1 MLESQSV
8 AEDGSRLDTDAI
20 FDTLKQGLEGKFARD
35 RLLVLI
41 PDHTRSIPLPT
52 LFRMLIDI
60 LEDAEQLDFM
70 VALGTHPP
78 LSEERLMELVGV
90 TYEERNGT
98 YRHIGIFNHEWDD
111 PSALMKIGKI
121 KKKHIAEFMG
131 DSMHKT
137 LDDSVTVTINRRIDD
152 YDHILIL
159 SPVFPHEVVGFSGG
173 AKYLFPGISG
183 PDLINVTH
191 WMGALAGVM
200 GTIGIKDTPP
210 RRMLHK
216 AASMVETPITLIS
229 MVVEQD
235 ELAGLFIG
243 DIIEAWEAAVELSSR
258 RHIVWL
264 DKPFKKVLAQAPA
277 MYDELWTAGKAVYKL
292 ESAVADGGE
301 IIVYSPELHDISIV
315 HGDYIEQIGY
325 HVRDYFL
332 ADWKKFKHIPLGV
345 IAHSTHVRG
354 AGTFT
359 NGVEQPRIDVTLAT
373 GLPEKTVR
381 DIALGYMNPDDINIA
396 DYENREDEGILYVP
410 KAGEIL
416 YKVRGQQR
424 LSLI

>member
-1 MLESQSV
+1 MLEAQV
-8 AEDGSRLDTDAI
+8 TADDGSRLSTDTI
-20 FDTLKQGLEGKFARD
+20 RQILTQGLEGKFANNKV
-35 RLLVLI
+35 LVLI

-52 LFRMLIDI
+52 LFYMLVEI
-60 LEDAEQLDFM
+60 LEDVEQLDFM

-78 LSEERLMELVGV
+78 LSEERLMELVGI

-98 YRHIGIFNHEWDD
+98 YRHIGLFNHEWDND
-111 PSALMKIGKI
+111 DALMKIGKI
-121 KKKHIAEFMG
+121 KKKHIREYMG
-131 DSMHKT
+131 DDWHAS
-137 LDDSVTVTINRRIDD
+137 LDHSVPVTINRRIED

-183 PDLINVTH
+183 QEIINTTH
-191 WMGALAGVM
+191 WMGAMAGVM
-200 GTIGIKDTPP
+200 NTIGIKDTPP
-210 RRMLHK
+210 RRMLHQ
-216 AASMVETPITLIS
+216 AAGMVNTPITLLS
-229 MVVEQD
+229 MVVEKD

-243 DIIEAWEAAVELSSR
+243 GIIEAWEEAVALSSQ

-264 DKPFKKVLAQAPA
+264 DKPFKKILAQAPS

-301 IIVYSPELHDISIV
+301 IIVYSPTLRDISVV
-315 HGDYIEQIGY
+315 HEQYIEKIGY

-332 ADWKKFKHIPLGV
+332 ANWKKYKKYPLGV
-345 IAHSTHVRG
+345 VAHSTHVRG
-354 AGTFT
+354 AGTFVD
-359 NGVEQPRIDVTLAT
+359 GVEYPRIDVTLAT

-381 DIALGYMNPDDINIA
+381 NLALGYMNPDDI
-396 DYENREDEGILYVP
+396 DVTHYENREDEGILYVP

-416 YKVRGQQR
+416 YKVKP
-424 LSLI
+424 S

>member
-1 MLESQSV
+1 MLDTQAI
-8 AEDGSRLDTDAI
+8 AEDGSRLDIDTI
-20 FDTLKQGLEGKFARD
+20 EQTLKQGLEGKFANQD
-35 RLLVLI
+35 ILVII
-41 PDHTRSIPLPT
+41 PDHTRSIPLPM
-52 LFRMLIDI
+52 LFHMLADI
-60 LEDAEQLDFM
+60 LDDVNRLDFM

-78 LSEERLMELVGV
+78 LSEERLMELVGI

-98 YRHIGIFNHEWDD
+98 YRHIGLYNHEWDNED
-111 PSALMKIGKI
+111 ALIKIGKI
-121 KKKHIAEFMG
+121 KKKHIREYMG
-131 DSMHKT
+131 DLWHES
-137 LDDSVTVTINRRIDD
+137 LDHSVPVTINRKIED
-152 YDHILIL
+152 YDRMLIL

-183 PDLINVTH
+183 QEIINTTH

-210 RRMLHK
+210 RRMLHQ
-216 AASMVETPITLIS
+216 AATMVETPITLIS
-229 MVVEQD
+229 MVVEKD

-243 DIIEAWEAAVELSSR
+243 DIIEAWEHAVDLSSK

-264 DKPFKKVLAQAPA
+264 DKPFKTILAQAPP

-301 IIVYSPELHDISIV
+301 IIVYSPTLRDISVV
-315 HGDYIEQIGY
+315 HEQYIEQLGY

-332 ADWKKFKHIPLGV
+332 GQWEQFKQYPLGIV
-345 IAHSTHVRG
+345 AHSTHVRG
-354 AGTFT
+354 TGTFVD
-359 NGVEQPRIDVTLAT
+359 GVEYPRMGVTLAT
-373 GLPEKTVR
+373 GLSKETVENL
-381 DIALGYMNPDDINIA
+381 ALKYMDPDSINIA

-416 YKVRGQQR
+416 YKVRK
-424 LSLI
+424 

>member
-1 MLESQSV
+1 MLEAQSV
-8 AEDGSRLDTDAI
+8 ADDGSRLDIDAI
-20 FDTLKQGLEGKFARD
+20 LDTLKRGLEGKFSNQ

-60 LEDAEQLDFM
+60 LEDAQQLDFM

-78 LSEERLMELVGV
+78 LSEERLMELVGI

-111 PSALMKIGKI
+111 DSALIKIGKI
-121 KKKHIAEFMG
+121 KKKHIREYMG
-131 DSMHKT
+131 ELWHKS
-137 LDDSVTVTINRRIDD
+137 LDESVSVTINRRIED
-152 YDHILIL
+152 YDRILIL

-183 PDLINVTH
+183 PEIINVTH

-200 GTIGIKDTPP
+200 NTIGIKDTPP
-210 RRMLHK
+210 RRMLHQ
-216 AASMVETPITLIS
+216 AATMVSTPVTLIS
-229 MVVEQD
+229 MVVEHD

-243 DIIEAWEAAVELSSR
+243 DIIEAWEAAVALSSQ
-258 RHIVWL
+258 RHIVWI
-264 DKPFKKVLAQAPA
+264 DKPFKTILAQAPT

-292 ESAVADGGE
+292 ESAVEDGGE
-301 IIVYSPELHDISIV
+301 IIVYSPELQDISIV
-315 HGDYIEQIGY
+315 HGHYIEQIGY

-332 ADWKKFKHIPLGV
+332 AQWKKYKKFPLGV
-345 IAHSTHVRG
+345 VAHSTHVRG
-354 AGTFT
+354 AGTYRD
-359 NGVEQPRIDVTLAT
+359 GVEYPRIAVTLAT
-373 GLPEKTVR
+373 GLPEKTVNN
-381 DIALGYMNPDDINIA
+381 IALGYINPDDINVA
-396 DYENREDEGILYVP
+396 DYENREDESILYIP

-416 YKVRGQQR
+416 YKVREQ
-424 LSLI
+424 

>member
-1 MLESQSV
+1 MLETQSV
-8 AEDGSRLDTDAI
+8 AEDGSRLDSDAI
-20 FDTLKQGLEGKFARD
+20 FDTLKEGLEGKFSRD

-52 LFRMLIDI
+52 LFRMLIEI
-60 LEDAEQLDFM
+60 LDDVEQLDFM

-98 YRHIGIFNHEWDD
+98 YRHIGIFNHDWEDD
-111 PSALMKIGKI
+111 SALMKIGKI
-121 KKKHIAEFMG
+121 KKKHIEEYMG
-131 DSMHKT
+131 DSWHKT
-137 LDDSVTVTINRRIDD
+137 LDDSVSVTINSRIDD
-152 YDHILIL
+152 YDHLLIL

-200 GTIGIKDTPP
+200 NTIGIKDTPP

-216 AASMVETPITLIS
+216 AASMVETPVTLIS
-229 MVVEQD
+229 MVVEKD

-243 DIIEAWEAAVELSSR
+243 DIITAWEAAVDLSSR

-264 DKPFKKVLAQAPA
+264 DKPFKKILAQAPN

-301 IIVYSPELHDISIV
+301 IIVYSPELHDISSV
-315 HGDYIEQIGY
+315 HGHFIEQIGY

-359 NGVEQPRIDVTLAT
+359 NGVEHPRIDVTLAT

-381 DIALGYMNPDDINIA
+381 DIALGYMNPDDIKIS

-416 YKVRGQQR
+416 YKVRG
-424 LSLI
+424 

>member
-1 MLESQSV
+1 MLDAQSV
-8 AEDGSRLDTDAI
+8 ADDGSQLDYDDI
-20 FDTLKQGLEGKFARD
+20 RDTLQKGLEGKFTNE

-60 LEDAEQLDFM
+60 LNDVEQLAFM

-78 LSEERLMELVGV
+78 LSEERLMELVGI
-90 TYEERNGT
+90 TYEERNRT
-98 YRHIGIFNHEWDD
+98 YRHIEILNHEWDND
-111 PSALMKIGKI
+111 KALIKIGKI
-121 KKKHIAEFMG
+121 KKKHIREYMG
-131 DSMHKT
+131 DLWHES
-137 LDDSVTVTINRRIDD
+137 LDTSVPVTINRQIEN

-183 PDLINVTH
+183 REIIDVTH

-200 GTIGIKDTPP
+200 NTIGIKDTPP
-210 RRMLHK
+210 RRMLHR
-216 AASMVETPITLIS
+216 AAAMIETPITLIS

-235 ELAGLFIG
+235 ELAGIFIG
-243 DIIEAWEAAVELSSR
+243 DLIEAWEAAVDLSSQ

-264 DKPFKKVLAQAPA
+264 DKPYKKILAQAPS

-301 IIVYSPELHDISIV
+301 IIVYSPELRDISVV
-315 HGDYIEQIGY
+315 HEQYIEQIGY

-332 ADWKKFKHIPLGV
+332 GQWKKFKDIPLGV
-345 IAHSTHVRG
+345 VAHSTHVRG
-354 AGTFT
+354 AGTFID
-359 NGVEQPRIDVTLAT
+359 GVEHPRISVTLAT

-381 DIALGYMNPDDINIA
+381 NLALGYMNPVDIRVE

-416 YKVRGQQR
+416 YKVRK
-424 LSLI
+424 

>member
-1 MLESQSV
+1 MLESQSI
-8 AEDGSRLDTDAI
+8 AEDGRQLDIDAI
-20 FDTLKQGLEGKFARD
+20 LDTLKQGLEGKFSKQ

-78 LSEERLMELVGV
+78 LSEERLMELVGI

-98 YRHIGIFNHEWDD
+98 YRHINIFNHEWDD
-111 PSALMKIGKI
+111 DSALMKIGKI
-121 KKKHIAEFMG
+121 KKKHIHEYMG
-131 DSMHKT
+131 DLWHKS
-137 LDDSVTVTINRRIDD
+137 LDDSVSVTINRRIND
-152 YDHILIL
+152 YDRLLIL

-183 PDLINVTH
+183 PEIINVTH

-210 RRMLHK
+210 RRMLHQ
-216 AASMVETPITLIS
+216 AAKMVETPITLIS
-229 MVVEQD
+229 MVVEHD
-235 ELAGLFIG
+235 ELAALFVG
-243 DIIEAWEAAVELSSR
+243 DIFEAWEAAVEVSSR
-258 RHIVWL
+258 RHIVWV
-264 DKPFKKVLAQAPA
+264 DKPFKTILAQAPT

-301 IIVYSPELHDISIV
+301 IIVYSPELHDISTV
-315 HGDYIEQIGY
+315 HGHFIEQIGY

-332 ADWKKFKHIPLGV
+332 ANWKKFKHIPLGV

-354 AGTFT
+354 AGTMI
-359 NGVEQPRIDVTLAT
+359 NGVEHPRIGVTLAT
-373 GLPEKTVR
+373 GLPEKTVN
-381 DIALGYMNPDDINIA
+381 DIALKYMNPDEINIA
-396 DYENREDEGILYVP
+396 DYENREDEGILYIP

-416 YKVRGQQR
+416 YKVRER
-424 LSLI
+424 YTSSI

>member
-1 MLESQSV
+1 MLEAQAL
-8 AEDGSRLDTDAI
+8 AEDGNRLDN
-20 FDTLKQGLEGKFARD
+20 DTIQQTLHTGLKNKFSNQ

-41 PDHTRSIPLPT
+41 PDHTRSVPLPT

-60 LEDAEQLDFM
+60 LDDVEQLDFM

-78 LSEERLMELVGV
+78 LSEERLMELVGI
-90 TYEERNGT
+90 TYEERNRT
-98 YRHIGIFNHEWDD
+98 YRHIGIFNHEWDNND
-111 PSALMKIGKI
+111 ALMQIGKI
-121 KKKHIAEFMG
+121 KKKHIREHMG
-131 DSMHKT
+131 DSWHES
-137 LDDSVTVTINRRIDD
+137 LDLSVPVTINRRIQD

-183 PDLINVTH
+183 QEIIDVTH

-200 GTIGIKDTPP
+200 NTIGIKDTPP
-210 RRMLHK
+210 RRMLHQ
-216 AASMVETPITLIS
+216 AVTMVETPITLVS
-229 MVVEQD
+229 MVVEKD

-243 DIIEAWEAAVELSSR
+243 DIIEAWEAAVDLSSQ

-264 DKPFKKVLAQAPA
+264 DKPFQKVLAQAPG

-301 IIVYSPELHDISIV
+301 IIVYSPELRDISVV
-315 HGDYIEQIGY
+315 HEHYIEKIGY

-332 ADWKKFKHIPLGV
+332 AQWKKFKKIPLGV

-354 AGTFT
+354 AGSFT
-359 NGVEQPRIDVTLAT
+359 DGVEHPRIGVTLAT
-373 GLPEKTVR
+373 GLPEQTVKNLS
-381 DIALGYMNPDDINIA
+381 LGYLNPNTIDVA
-396 DYENREDEGILYVP
+396 DYENREEEGILYIP

-416 YKVRGQQR
+416 YKVRGQ
-424 LSLI
+424 